1 MPSFSLPSRRL
12 ALAVLASVALGCAGQ
27 VQVEKD
33 PGQGG
38 ASASGAAGGAGGQG
52 GAAAA
57 ACTNGDYQAC
67 EDCGYQFCQQG
78 GWGGCDSSGCTYSVA
93 STPLVLVFDDG
104 PVTFQAS
111 STAGFDVTG
120 FASVVTDW
128 PTSATPWLALDRD
141 GDGRIGDG
149 GELFGSATVLSSG
162 RIAANGF
169 EALRELDSNGDG
181 WITAADTAWPRLRLW
196 ADRDGDRVSSPGEL
210 EPVATRIEGIELAD
224 TSARRCDA
232 RGNCEVERA
241 RMLYRDASGAPRT
254 GSVVDVHLRF
264 Q

>member
-1 MPSFSLPSRRL
+1 MPSFSLSSRRL
-12 ALAVLASVALGCAGQ
+12 ALVALAAVALGCAGQ
-27 VQVEKD
+27 VQVDKD

-38 ASASGAAGGAGGQG
+38 AGTTGATGGAGGQG
-52 GAAAA
+52 GAAE
-57 ACTNGDYQAC
+57 ACTNGDYQTC
-67 EDCGYQFCQQG
+67 QGCGYQFCQQG
-78 GWGGCDSSGCTYSVA
+78 TWSGCNTNECSVT

-104 PVTFQAS
+104 PVAFQAS

-128 PTSATPWLALDRD
+128 PTAATPWLALDRD

-162 RIAANGF
+162 RLAANGF

-181 WITAADTAWPRLRLW
+181 WITAADAAWPRLRLW
-196 ADRDGDRVSSPGEL
+196 ADRNADRVSSPGEL

-241 RMLYRDASGAPRT
+241 RMLYRDASGQTRT